1 MVQDQVFW
9 RVRLKDG
16 RGLGNPGVHGWGL
29 SHPPRTSW
37 EAIPSAGRD
46 LCNPF
51 LQILCEEFWPR
62 AVVYKLGC
70 ILEAPGEL

>member
-1 MVQDQVFW
+1 MGTLPPAPD
-9 RVRLKDG
+9 L
-16 RGLGNPGVHGWGL
+16 LGGHPL
-29 SHPPRTSW
+29 SRQ
-37 EAIPSAGRD
+37 D

-51 LQILCEEFWPR
+51 IQIFCEEFWPR